1 MEIIKIEPT
10 PSPNTMK
17 VIISEKRQDNQ
28 STTYT
33 EVKETQP
40 IFINQLLT
48 IEGVKSIF
56 YVLDFLAIDKMPKA
70 DWEDVLPQITA
81 MLNGEETSHQETA
94 DTQGHFGEVK
104 AEVLKF
110 KDIPYQIKLTTN
122 SKEQRRQLSDRFIDA
137 MTAAQLPG
145 DNVVFLRKWHNLGVR
160 YGELEQIMDE
170 VEEEMNALYPTSELQ
185 QLVERAQST
194 TSQEMPVKEYQ
205 HVTLETYQQ
214 AEDWKARLRMLTA
227 FPTPTEADYP
237 LLAHVLTEEKVQLR
251 REGIVLLSMIETKDT
266 LPYLYKGLQDKS
278 PAVRRAA
285 GDALSDLGFAEALPE
300 MERALDDAHKIV
312 RWRAAMFIFDEGGEA
327 QLATLK
333 AHQDDPAYEVRM
345 QIKMAIARIEQGEA
359 ALGSV
364 WKQIAN
370 RKR

>member
-17 VIISEKRQDNQ
+17 IVISEKRQDNQ

-33 EVKETQP
+33 EVHETHP
-40 IFINQLLT
+40 AFINQVLS

-56 YVLDFLAIDKMPKA
+56 YVLDFLAVDKMPKA
-70 DWEDVLPQITA
+70 DWEEVLPHITA
-81 MLNGEETSHQETA
+81 ALNGEQDVQQETH
-94 DTQGHFGEVK
+94 TSQEHFGEVK

-110 KDIPYQIKLTTN
+110 KDIPYQIKLTTE
-122 SKEQRRQLSDRFIDA
+122 SEEQRRQLNDRFIEA

-145 DNVVFLRKWHNLGVR
+145 DNVVFLRKWHDLGIR

-170 VEEEMNALYPTSELQ
+170 VEEEMNALYPTNELQ

-214 AEDWKARLRMLTA
+214 AEDWKARLRMLST

-237 LLAHVLTEEKVQLR
+237 LLTHALKEEKVQLR
-251 REGIVLLSMIETKDT
+251 REAIVLLSMIETKET
-266 LPYLYKGLQDKS
+266 LPYLYEGLHDKS

-300 MERALDDAHKIV
+300 MEHALDDAHKIV
-312 RWRAAMFIFDEGGEA
+312 RWRAAMFLFDEGGEA
-327 QLATLK
+327 QLPALK
-333 AHQDDPAYEVRM
+333 AHQEDPAYEVRM
-345 QIKMAIARIEQGEA
+345 QIEMAITRIEQGEA